1 MSQTNEIKPVRIR
14 ALAPSEGGLGCVVL
28 LEEIGGT
35 RMVPIVTGSSEGQ
48 AMALKV
54 AGVSVPRPL
63 THDLL
68 TSVIE
73 TTGWKVARVV
83 VTELKDETFYAR
95 LDLEKDGETRAVDA
109 RPSDAVNVALRT
121 GAPILVSEQVFANV
135 EPLHAPISQG
145 EVEKFKSQLESA
157 DLSSVFEELEKK
169 PAPREGLPPFA
180 PPPEESQDDASD

>member
-1 MSQTNEIKPVRIR
+1 
-14 ALAPSEGGLGCVVL
+14 
-28 LEEIGGT
+28 
-35 RMVPIVTGSSEGQ
+35 GQ

-73 TTGWKVARVV
+73 ATGWKVARVV
-83 VTELKDETFYAR
+83 VTELKEETFYAR

-121 GAPILVSEQVFANV
+121 GAPILVSEQVVASV
-135 EPLHAPISQG
+135 EPLHAPISPG

-157 DLSSVFEELEKK
+157 DLSALFEELEKK
-169 PAPREGLPPFA
+169 PGPREGMPGLPGEA
-180 PPPEESQDDASD
+180 EDDASD